1 VAAAKRPVDMYSSFH
16 PTKEIE
22 VTDTKI

>member
-1 VAAAKRPVDMYSSFH
+1 LLRAAPVLDGWIEIH

-22 VTDTKI
+22 VLL